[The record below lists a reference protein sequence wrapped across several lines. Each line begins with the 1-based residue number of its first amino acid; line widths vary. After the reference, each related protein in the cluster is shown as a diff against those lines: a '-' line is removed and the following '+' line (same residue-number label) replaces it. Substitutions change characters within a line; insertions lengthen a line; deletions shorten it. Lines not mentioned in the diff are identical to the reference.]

1 METDKEEEG
10 GGRAERLGGSERLGG
25 ARSRSRSGG
34 KPAPHVKWGS
44 KKP

>member
-10 GGRAERLGGSERLGG
+10 GGRVERLGG